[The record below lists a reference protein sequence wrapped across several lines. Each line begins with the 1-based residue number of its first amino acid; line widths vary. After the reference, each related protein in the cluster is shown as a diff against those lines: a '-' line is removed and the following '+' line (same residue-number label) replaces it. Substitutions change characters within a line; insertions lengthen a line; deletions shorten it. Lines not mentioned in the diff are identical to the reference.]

1 VWSREAGSGK
11 ETSYR
16 EAGEWETG
24 GWGSTAAVMG
34 RRSLVLR
41 SEGLSVH

>member
-24 GWGSTAAVMG
+24 GLGVNRRGDGSPVTGAQI
-34 RRSLVLR
+34 
-41 SEGLSVH
+41 